1 MIREICLE
9 NVWESKR
16 MVRSKG
22 GYRHPSGI
30 VRVSK
35 DGLIV
40 HIHCPAH
47 VNPSAINKWSRC
59 YIKLPSYQPREL

>member
-1 MIREICLE
+1 MIGEICLE
-9 NVWESKR
+9 NVWGSKR
-16 MVRSKG
+16 TVRSKD
-22 GYRHPSGI
+22 GYRHPSGV

-47 VNPSAINKWSRC
+47 VDPSAIKQMESV
-59 YIKLPSYQPREL
+59 LYQVANRENFK